1 MVCAGCSLEEVQKA
15 HPGLHD
21 LYQLSHTKGQV
32 VIEVKSASDPEVWSY
47 FAWPPHIW
55 VRAEDGLFEQLA
67 AEKNLFKEV
76 EITGLLRDTRDL
88 DMFSITF
95 KG

>member
-1 MVCAGCSLEEVQKA
+1 M
-15 HPGLHD
+15 
-21 LYQLSHTKGQV
+21 
-32 VIEVKSASDPEVWSY
+32 EVKSASDPEVWSY

-55 VRAEDGLFEQLA
+55 VRAADKLFEQLT

-88 DMFSITF
+88 DMFSVTF